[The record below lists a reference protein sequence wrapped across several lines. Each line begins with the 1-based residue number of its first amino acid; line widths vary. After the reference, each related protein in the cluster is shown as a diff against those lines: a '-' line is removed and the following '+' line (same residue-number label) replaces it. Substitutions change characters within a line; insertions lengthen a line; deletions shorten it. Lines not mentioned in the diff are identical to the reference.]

1 MDILSKFEQHIEDTK
16 DLDEAVDSIYTK
28 YVSNYLKTA
37 KEFRAKFNSDTISDN
52 ELESILTSLPLELID
67 VSENI
72 SKLKLKRE
80 ALKLS
85 IKEKWFNKYNSF
97 SVEDKLSDTRKREQA
112 DLYVIEDKVLVEL
125 ISTVIVRAEADV
137 SMYRELI
144 MGAKKVYDNR
154 RKTDGVV
161 PVSPVTQPDLPEYDR
176 YSTGGKYYVK

>member
-1 MDILSKFEQHIEDTK
+1 MNILSKFEHHIENTK

-28 YVSNYLKTA
+28 YVANYLKTA
-37 KEFRAKFNSDTISDN
+37 KEFRTKFNFDTISDN
-52 ELESILTSLPLELID
+52 KLEAILTSLPLELID

-85 IKEKWFNKYNSF
+85 IKEKWFTKYSSF
-97 SVEDKLSDTRKREQA
+97 TLEDKLSDTRKREQA
-112 DLYVIEDKVLVEL
+112 DLYVLEDKVLVEL

-161 PVSPVTQPDLPEYDR
+161 PVSPVTQPELPEYDR
-176 YSTGGKYYVK
+176 YSTGGKYYVR